1 MNQTEVS
8 KRLSA
13 FVTISFAPFMALF
26 SNVLFNCNTTLH
38 FNGHFSRW
46 IWVSRHQNVSI
57 LDFTGAKDE
66 GCDDDNWSY
75 KACKA
80 PVQSS
85 PSTNQ
90 HPAFLQAG
98 RASCCPTNSVGALSI
113 TFHGLDH
120 PKLTCG
126 SSSFVFDHSKA
137 PVTLGMVVSLQP
149 SDATIPYCVSV
160 MMHIG
165 YH

>member
-13 FVTISFAPFMALF
+13 FVTISFAPFMALL

-75 KACKA
+75 KAYKA
-80 PVQSS
+80 PVKSS

-98 RASCCPTNSVGALSI
+98 CASCCPTNSVGALKEK
-113 TFHGLDH
+113 HH
-120 PKLTCG
+120 
-126 SSSFVFDHSKA
+126 
-137 PVTLGMVVSLQP
+137 
-149 SDATIPYCVSV
+149 IPWT
-160 MMHIG
+160 
-165 YH
+165 